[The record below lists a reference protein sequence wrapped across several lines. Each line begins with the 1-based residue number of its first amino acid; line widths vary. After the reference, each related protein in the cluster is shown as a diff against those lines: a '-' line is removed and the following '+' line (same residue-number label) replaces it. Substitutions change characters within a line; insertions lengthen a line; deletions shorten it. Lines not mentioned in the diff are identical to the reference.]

1 MSKIWTALCATII
14 GLGLMWPALADAQSP
29 GTVPIQTA
37 EDIVLGKA
45 DAPVTIFEYA
55 SLTCPHCARFDKN
68 ILPQVKKEWLDTGKA
83 KLIYRDFP
91 LDGTALKAS
100 QIARCAPADRFYGF
114 VDVLFAQQDV
124 WGKPGQDPIPAL
136 QRIAKLGGISEER
149 VKECLADDKLQSMIV
164 SQAFQAEKQYGVQS
178 TPTFFI
184 NGKKVVGEPN
194 SYEEF
199 AKALAAAA
207 PKS

>member
-1 MSKIWTALCATII
+1 MSKIWTALCATIV
-14 GLGLMWPALADAQSP
+14 GLGLMWPGLSDAQSP
-29 GTVPIQTA
+29 GTVPVQGPD
-37 EDIVLGKA
+37 DIVLGKA

-100 QIARCAPADRFYGF
+100 QVARCAPPERYYAFLDM
-114 VDVLFAQQDV
+114 LFEQQNV
-124 WGKPGQDPIPAL
+124 WAKPGQDPLPAL
-136 QRIAKLGGISEER
+136 QRIAKLGGVSEEK
-149 VKECLADDKLQSMIV
+149 VKECLADEKLQSMIV
-164 SQAFQAEKQYGVQS
+164 AQAFQAEKQYGVQS

-184 NGKKVVGEPN
+184 NGKKVVGEPT
-194 SYEEF
+194 SYDEF
-199 AKALAAAA
+199 ARTLAAAS
-207 PKS
+207 K